1 MCIRDRR
8 ARGETKKVANAP
20 YVYASGLSCMEC
32 YAETL
37 SKTRQ
42 RLLTSYLERPFF
54 GNIFALRVH
63 LIRQLKG
70 LVQIHDNSVIVE
82 TEKNA
87 VEVVFVFICDN
98 FVR

>member
-1 MCIRDRR
+1 
-8 ARGETKKVANAP
+8 
-20 YVYASGLSCMEC
+20 L
-32 YAETL
+32 
-37 SKTRQ
+37 
-42 RLLTSYLERPFF
+42 YLYY
-54 GNIFALRVH
+54 
-63 LIRQLKG
+63 LKG

>member
-1 MCIRDRR
+1 MVRYIGADSRE
-8 ARGETKKVANAP
+8 GGSSNFHFH
-20 YVYASGLSCMEC
+20 
-32 YAETL
+32 
-37 SKTRQ
+37 KT
-42 RLLTSYLERPFF
+42 F
-54 GNIFALRVH
+54 GNLH
-63 LIRQLKG
+63 DPLLWPWLILQLKG